1 MIVGLGID
9 IVELDRIHKALQR
22 FGGRFSRRI
31 LTRAELDA
39 MPGSGQARTNFL
51 AARFAA
57 KEAGV
62 KALGT
67 GMSGGITWHHLEVR
81 PLTSGKPEILLY
93 GPARSMADSLG
104 ARIAHISLT
113 HGRDTAAAV
122 VILET
127 GQAV

>member
-9 IVELDRIHKALQR
+9 IVELERIHKALQR
-22 FGGRFSRRI
+22 FGDRFSRRI
-31 LTRAELDA
+31 LTRHELDT
-39 MPGSGQARTNFL
+39 MPGAEQARVSFV

-67 GMSGGITWHHLEVR
+67 GMSGGITWHDLEVR
-81 PLTSGKPEILLY
+81 PLPSGKPEIHLH
-93 GPARSMADSLG
+93 GAARSAADILG
-104 ARIAHISLT
+104 ARTAHISLT

-127 GQAV
+127 GQAG